1 MNNYAP
7 QMIVKTASPWHAL
20 ATQTSAAQ
28 ATRRVVTRNTQAHQK
43 FGAIVKRLF
52 KTGKA
57 LVAAA
62 AFTFGSVAVAADYTL
77 TISSWAPP
85 GHGINAQ
92 MWPNLINM
100 IEEATDGKV
109 TAEIKYG
116 LAPPPAQMDL
126 VLDGA
131 ADMTIVFHGYQA
143 GRFVA
148 TKLIELPGYE
158 GNAEAASV
166 AYWRVHEEL
175 LAEADEHRGVKLIG
189 LHTHGPAQLH
199 SDKPISTLNE
209 IEGMKVRV
217 PGGVGSD
224 VVAALGGTG
233 IKVPAPKVYETLA
246 SKAADGVVMPFES
259 RGGFKLTEVAKN
271 VYEVPGGLYRGSFAY
286 LMSEEAFD
294 GLPEELQKALEDKVF
309 GEPVSRMAGK
319 VWDDIDSKGREVT
332 MSTDD
337 NAINEASTDDLAS
350 YQPIADSIIEKV
362 LAEVSEKGIDGE
374 AARAMIIKEMSG
386 N

>member
-1 MNNYAP
+1 M
-7 QMIVKTASPWHAL
+7 KL
-20 ATQTSAAQ
+20 KL
-28 ATRRVVTRNTQAHQK
+28 VVRC
-43 FGAIVKRLF
+43 I
-52 KTGKA
+52 
-57 LVAAA
+57 AAA
-62 AFTFGSVAVAADYTL
+62 ALLSIAPVKAADHTL

-85 GHGINAQ
+85 GHGINSQ
-92 MWPNLINM
+92 MWPNLIKM

-131 ADMTIVFHGYQA
+131 ADLTIIFHGYQA
-143 GRFVA
+143 GRFTA

-166 AYWRVHEEL
+166 AYWRVHEKY
-175 LAEADEHRGVKLIG
+175 LAAADEHRGVKLIA

-199 SDKPISTLNE
+199 SSNPISGLE
-209 IEGMKVRV
+209 DIDGMKIRV

-259 RGGFKLTEVAKN
+259 RGGFKLTEVAQN
-271 VYEVPGGLYRGSFAY
+271 VYEFPGGLYRGSFAY
-286 LMSEEAFD
+286 LMSQETFD
-294 GLPEELQKALEDKVF
+294 SLPADLQAALDESVF
-309 GEPVSRMAGK
+309 GEPASRMLGQ
-319 VWDDIDSKGREVT
+319 VWDSIDAQGREIT
-332 MSTDD
+332 EAADD
-337 NAINEASTDDLAS
+337 NSIVAASGDDLKA
-350 YQPIADSIIEKV
+350 YQPIAESIISAV
-362 LAEVSEKGIDGE
+362 MSEVDAKGID
-374 AARAMIIKEMSG
+374 AAAAKAMIESEMASQ
-386 N
+386 